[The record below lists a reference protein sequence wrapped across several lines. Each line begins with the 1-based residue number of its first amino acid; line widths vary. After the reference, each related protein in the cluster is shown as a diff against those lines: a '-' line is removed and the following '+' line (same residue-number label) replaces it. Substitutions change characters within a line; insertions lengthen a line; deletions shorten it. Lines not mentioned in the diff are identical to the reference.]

1 MWELGSYSKIKTLL
15 NVLQVEKKQE
25 LYLKKAHSK
34 LKVAKYILQFRFAC
48 FNKLVQIRTNNV
60 KENSMKIYIRFGL
73 MAFWV
78 LALNSLNLLFAQ
90 ERIPFTNYEGVELEA
105 RIDEITG
112 TATQIY
118 GIRESVELYSLS
130 RAQLDSSSIVQLGAD
145 MIRSYSEQLGIS
157 SRDMQVRN
165 ISTDGSWWFAEYKQQ
180 VRGIPVKYSEIGF
193 TIDPEGYIVTLGA

>member
-1 MWELGSYSKIKTLL
+1 
-15 NVLQVEKKQE
+15 
-25 LYLKKAHSK
+25 
-34 LKVAKYILQFRFAC
+34 
-48 FNKLVQIRTNNV
+48 
-60 KENSMKIYIRFGL
+60 MKIYIRFGL

-165 ISTDGSWWFAEYKQQ
+165 ISTDGSWWFA
-180 VRGIPVKYSEIGF
+180 
-193 TIDPEGYIVTLGA
+193 